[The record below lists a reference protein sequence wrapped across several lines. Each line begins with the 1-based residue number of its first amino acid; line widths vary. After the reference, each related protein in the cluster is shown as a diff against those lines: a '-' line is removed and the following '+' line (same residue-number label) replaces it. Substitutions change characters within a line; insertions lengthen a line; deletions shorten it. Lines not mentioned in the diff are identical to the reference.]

1 MVPKF
6 LLFFCGAAAALVAPH
21 PKRACVAARP
31 SVALPDADVAAVP
44 GDGEADRPPELEA
57 SGPAP
62 ATLATPFRAGFVG
75 VVGSPNVG
83 KSTLTNALLGQ
94 DLCITNSKAQ
104 TTRHRILGVA
114 NGDGYQL
121 VLSDTPGILCDPA
134 YALQST
140 MMTAAKAAARD
151 AECVLFVTDVFEDP
165 EVVAESA
172 AWLDAQLASRAGDEP
187 KPPVVVALNKVD
199 LLGVDDDG
207 YPLLGEA
214 ASRRLPESAALFD
227 DEYFTDRPSRFFAAE
242 IIREKILAQFAK
254 EIPYSCEVRID
265 RFKED
270 LELKGR
276 PFVNID
282 AAVLVARDSQKGIL
296 VGKRGAAIKAIGVA
310 AREHLETF
318 FDAKVHLALRVK
330 VSKDWR
336 ADEGKLKAMG
346 YPVAGR

>member
-1 MVPKF
+1 MARRAAGEPRRRRAEAAT
-6 LLFFCGAAAALVAPH
+6 GAGVDELA
-21 PKRACVAARP
+21 RA
-31 SVALPDADVAAVP
+31 
-44 GDGEADRPPELEA
+44 
-57 SGPAP
+57 
-62 ATLATPFRAGFVG
+62 
-75 VVGSPNVG
+75 
-83 KSTLTNALLGQ
+83 
-94 DLCITNSKAQ
+94 
-104 TTRHRILGVA
+104 
-114 NGDGYQL
+114 
-121 VLSDTPGILCDPA
+121 
-134 YALQST
+134 
-140 MMTAAKAAARD
+140 
-151 AECVLFVTDVFEDP
+151 
-165 EVVAESA
+165 
-172 AWLDAQLASRAGDEP
+172 LASE
-187 KPPVVVALNKVD
+187 
-199 LLGVDDDG
+199 
-207 YPLLGEA
+207 
-214 ASRRLPESAALFD
+214 LPESAALFD